1 MQREHSQPKVGC
13 VNCSKSKGKVKWNDG
28 VCKAW
33 AAQESSKQEENP
45 TAIQG
50 LATQNKSLPGAQNLA
65 NQGGLT
71 VDPWPSCE

>member
-50 LATQNKSLPGAQNLA
+50 LATQNKSHPWGSEPGKPRRADCRPLA
-65 NQGGLT
+65 LL
-71 VDPWPSCE
+71 